1 MTTPPLTE
9 ILTTAT
15 IPPSSRC
22 ATISLFLVPRPRH
35 SKYAHQAGGPRAREL
50 LLLSVEVPLLPKSGW
65 AVQKN
70 SGKDAPVRWPQP
82 HRTGEAPRHNI
93 LLTRYPTTRLS
104 KSCFYSFVISHIPP
118 PPQVIPF
125 LVLSLGEEIVFAELL
140 AYTSESGCLQVYFL
154 FNLDKHLVNYP
165 YVAIS
170 TEEKG
175 RLWRIRASP
184 GSP

>member
-1 MTTPPLTE
+1 MTAPLPTK

-35 SKYAHQAGGPRAREL
+35 SKYAHQAGGPRARGL
-50 LLLSVEVPLLPKSGW
+50 LLLSVEVSLLPKSGR

-70 SGKDAPVRWPQP
+70 SGKDAPVHWPQP
-82 HRTGEAPRHNI
+82 HRTGEAPRHSV
-93 LLTRYPTTRLS
+93 LLTASYPTTRLS
-104 KSCFYSFVISHIPP
+104 KSFFYSFVISHI

-154 FNLDKHLVNYP
+154 FNLDKHVVNYP
-165 YVAIS
+165 YIAIS